1 MDKNDQE
8 LAEHRSRM
16 VDEQLV
22 PRGIRDR
29 RVLSAMSRVP
39 RERFVPEHMVAYA
52 YSDCAL
58 PIGEEQTIS
67 QPFIVAMMAQSAE
80 LSADDRVL
88 EIGTGSGYGA
98 AVLAELAGDVY
109 SIERNTILARQ
120 SRERLQRLGYAH
132 VHLRCGDGTKGWPDA
147 APFDAI
153 IVTAGGPE
161 VPESLREQLAI
172 GGRLLIP
179 VGRSPRHQSLRRVRR
194 VSTDDYRNEG
204 LGNVVFVPLIGEQ
217 GWHEEES

>member
-1 MDKNDQE
+1 MNKNDHK
-8 LAEHRSRM
+8 LAEQRTRM

-39 RERFVPEHMVAYA
+39 RESFVPAHMVAHA
-52 YSDCAL
+52 FDDRAL

-80 LSADDRVL
+80 LRADDRVL

-98 AVLAELAGDVY
+98 AVLAELARDVY
-109 SIERNTILARQ
+109 SIERNPVLARK
-120 SRERLQRLGYAH
+120 SRERLQRLGYDRI
-132 VHLRCGDGTKGWPDA
+132 HLRCGDGTKGWPEA

-161 VPESLREQLAI
+161 VPESLREQLAV

-179 VGRSPRHQSLRRVRR
+179 VGKTPRHQSLRRVRR
-194 VSTDDYRNEG
+194 VSMNDYRNEA

-217 GWHEEES
+217 GWHDDA